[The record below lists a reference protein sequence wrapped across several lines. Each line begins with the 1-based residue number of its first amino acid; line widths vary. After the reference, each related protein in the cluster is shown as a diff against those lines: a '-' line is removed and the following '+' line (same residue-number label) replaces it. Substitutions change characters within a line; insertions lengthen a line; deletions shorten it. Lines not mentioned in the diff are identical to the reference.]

1 MPARAYDKDLSGAL
15 DANNSIGTAFTD
27 KSLTFDLANGTIN
40 TSVNL
45 TATLNVNTSNGVIHV
60 IAKVLLPYE
69 KKHVKLK

>member
-60 IAKVLLPYE
+60 IAKVLLP
-69 KKHVKLK
+69 